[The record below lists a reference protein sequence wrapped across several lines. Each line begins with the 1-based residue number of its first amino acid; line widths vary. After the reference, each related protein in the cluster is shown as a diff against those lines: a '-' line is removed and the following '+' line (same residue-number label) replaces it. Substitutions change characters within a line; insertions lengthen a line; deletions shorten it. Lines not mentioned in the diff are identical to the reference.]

1 LDFGLAETSEV
12 PHTITVGNTLKFLTV
27 LNTAPIGQQFTSYD
41 CHKLNRSAEIEIW
54 ADCTIRRKAGIWQ
67 NSAMTSPQT
76 LNMKN
81 VINELSFLLVTNMV
95 NSNARFDSY
104 RILKL
109 GQGAEQILGRL
120 DRWMNNEVLRAY
132 NA

>member
-1 LDFGLAETSEV
+1 
-12 PHTITVGNTLKFLTV
+12 
-27 LNTAPIGQQFTSYD
+27 
-41 CHKLNRSAEIEIW
+41 
-54 ADCTIRRKAGIWQ
+54 
-67 NSAMTSPQT
+67 